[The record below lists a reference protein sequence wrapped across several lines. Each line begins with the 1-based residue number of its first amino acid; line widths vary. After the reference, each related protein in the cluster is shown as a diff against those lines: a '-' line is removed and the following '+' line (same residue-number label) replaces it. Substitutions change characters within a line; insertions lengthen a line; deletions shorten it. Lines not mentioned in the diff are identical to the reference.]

1 MMKKIISF
9 IFLGLLVSSCT
20 TTATKDDTTASSAS
34 TTGAATPEGTQP
46 DQAEIARQ
54 QIAAYQAHQIQ
65 MYTQPVNN

>member
-1 MMKKIISF
+1 MKKIISF

-20 TTATKDDTTASSAS
+20 TTATKDDTTASSSSSA
-34 TTGAATPEGTQP
+34 GAATPQGTQP

-54 QIAAYQAHQIQ
+54 QIAAFEANQTR